1 MHNIPTA
8 ELVFKLDKILQE
20 LNKLLCLHVTLKKG
34 VNWIQP
40 LLPDPWLV
48 SRGLIR
54 IDTSNLNYYAFIC
67 LIFIICLSIKSSFV
81 HSTEKNATMRQSLDT
96 PYSVQQRESGGERG
110 KGVGGGKCD
119 RKSKILAYR
128 K

>member
-1 MHNIPTA
+1 MSPSKK
-8 ELVFKLDKILQE
+8 ELTGYNPYCQ
-20 LNKLLCLHVTLKKG
+20 
-34 VNWIQP
+34 
-40 LLPDPWLV
+40 DPWLV

-54 IDTSNLNYYAFIC
+54 IDTSNLNYYALIC
-67 LIFIICLSIKSSFV
+67 LIFIIFLSMKSSFV

-119 RKSKILAYR
+119 RKSKIFAYR